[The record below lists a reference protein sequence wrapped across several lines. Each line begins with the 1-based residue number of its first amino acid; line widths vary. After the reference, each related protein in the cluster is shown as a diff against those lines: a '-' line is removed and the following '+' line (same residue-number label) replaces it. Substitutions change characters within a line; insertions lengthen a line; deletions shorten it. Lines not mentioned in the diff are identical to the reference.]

1 MNTRIF
7 ILPVIAAAVLLL
19 AGCRGSTSEDPP
31 IHPNPNMDTQE
42 KYVAQRASSFFA
54 DGKAMRTPPSGTVAR
69 GHLHA
74 DVAYFTGRNPDSSFA
89 EALPFTVNSSVLKR
103 GAERFIIFCS
113 PCHGVTG
120 DGKGNIMEYKYPI
133 PPTSMYEQK
142 VYDMADGNIYEVISN
157 GIRNMPSY
165 RQQIPPDDRWHIV
178 AHVRALQEQGT
189 PVTATPV
196 QGTAADTT
204 QNGDGAAGDGAAG
217 DGAAGDGAAGDGA
230 AGDGAVGQSADTQ
243 PMETN
248 TTETAQ

>member
-1 MNTRIF
+1 MKTRIP
-7 ILPVIAAAVLLL
+7 ILPVIAAAALLL

-42 KYVAQRASSFFA
+42 KYTAQRTSTFFA
-54 DGKAMRTPPSGTVAR
+54 DGKAMRTPPAGTVAR
-69 GHLHA
+69 GHLHE
-74 DVAYFTGRNPDSSFA
+74 DVGYFTGRNPDSSFV
-89 EALPFTVNSSVLKR
+89 EALPFTVNATALKR

-165 RQQIPPDDRWHIV
+165 REQIPPDDRWRIV
-178 AHVRALQEQGT
+178 AHVRALQDMGT
-189 PVTATPV
+189 PVASTPMP
-196 QGTAADTT
+196 GAAADTT
-204 QNGDGAAGDGAAG
+204 QAGDTAAEDGADQ
-217 DGAAGDGAAGDGA
+217 
-230 AGDGAVGQSADTQ
+230 QSADTQ
-243 PMETN
+243 SMETN

>member
-1 MNTRIF
+1 MKTRVH
-7 ILPVIAAAVLLL
+7 ILPVIAAAALLL

-54 DGKAMRTPPSGTVAR
+54 DGKAMRTPPAGTVAR
-69 GHLHA
+69 GHLHE
-74 DVAYFTGRNPDSSFA
+74 DVGYFTGRNPDSSFVGG
-89 EALPFTVNSSVLKR
+89 LPFTVTETVLKR
-103 GAERFIIFCS
+103 GAERFTIFCG

-133 PPTSMYEQK
+133 PPTSLYEQK

-178 AHVRALQEQGT
+178 AHVRALQAQGT
-189 PVTATPV
+189 PVASTPMP
-196 QGTAADTT
+196 GAAADTT
-204 QNGDGAAGDGAAG
+204 QTGDAATDGGAQ
-217 DGAAGDGAAGDGA
+217 
-230 AGDGAVGQSADTQ
+230 QSAATQ
-243 PMETN
+243 SMETN